1 MKKKIILLSAAVFF
15 AAFLVSGTIISYIT
29 NFLLKS
35 TINSQLN
42 SMEKTNEILSV
53 IRPSIVIAVAI
64 TSVVCTVLLLIITII
79 YANRIFSSIDVFKER
94 IASVSDGQLSI
105 RVKEE
110 GILKAIA
117 LDVNKIINN
126 TKRVLCEVG
135 EVSDKN
141 RELALII
148 RNNSQNTENASN
160 EIANS
165 VHSIA
170 EGTNQQSEAAIMSE
184 ESVKKMAENN
194 KIIMEQA
201 EKTKIVAQE
210 MIEIVKVNSD
220 SFSNLIGNMKNTE
233 DITTRLATSVHQ
245 LQMEADKI
253 KNITNVVTEI
263 SERTNLL
270 ALNAA
275 IEAARAGEQGKG
287 FSVVADEVRKLA
299 EQSSDSAGEIK
310 KLIENITLTIGNI
323 TSETSN
329 QVREIEK
336 DIKYADESKS
346 SFSKIVESTQST
358 FTAVKQ
364 INELATNT
372 MEMTSNVTELVE
384 KIACTTQESVA
395 FSEEVSAAC
404 EEQFASMQE
413 MNKLVGKMNNIA
425 DDIDAKL
432 NAFTKNISI
441 GEKEKTL
448 INEGLKIL
456 KNLNL
461 DINEQRTGFDKA
473 SDFLREKAKIYTQFE
488 LVSLINE
495 QGIMVSANDNFN
507 IGNDFTYRPYFKK
520 ALQGEEYC
528 TEPYI
533 SNTTF
538 NYCITISQPFKDL
551 GGSIIGV
558 IMADICIES

>member
-1 MKKKIILLSAAVFF
+1 MKKKIILSLTAVFF
-15 AAFLVSGTIISYIT
+15 AAFLVAGTIISYIT
-29 NFLLKS
+29 NSLLKNAV
-35 TINSQLN
+35 NSQLN
-42 SMEKTNEILSV
+42 SMIKTNEVLFE
-53 IRPSIVIAVAI
+53 IRSGMAIAV
-64 TSVVCTVLLLIITII
+64 VVTALICTALILIIITI
-79 YANRIFSSIDVFKER
+79 YANKIFASIDIFKKR
-94 IASVSDGQLSI
+94 IENIADGQLSI

-110 GILKAIA
+110 GILKTIA

-141 RELALII
+141 RELALVIMD
-148 RNNSQNTENASN
+148 NSQNTEKASN
-160 EIANS
+160 EIASS

-170 EGTNQQSEAAIMSE
+170 EGTNKQSEAAIMSD
-184 ESVKKMAENN
+184 ESVKKMAGNN
-194 KIIMEQA
+194 NIIMEQA
-201 EKTKIVAQE
+201 EKTKVVAQE
-210 MIEIVKVNSD
+210 MIEIVKVNSEI
-220 SFSNLIGNMKNTE
+220 FSNLIGNMKKTG
-233 DITTRLATSVHQ
+233 DITTHLATNVDQ

-299 EQSSDSAGEIK
+299 EQSSYSAGEIK
-310 KLIENITLTIGNI
+310 KLIENITSTIGNI
-323 TSETSN
+323 ISETSN

-358 FTAVKQ
+358 FSAVNQ

-372 MEMTSNVTELVE
+372 MEMTSHVTELVE
-384 KIACTTQESVA
+384 KIACTTQESGA

-404 EEQFASMQE
+404 EEQLGSMQE
-413 MNKLVGKMNNIA
+413 MNRLVGKMNNTA
-425 DDIDAKL
+425 DDIDKTL
-432 NAFTKNISI
+432 KAFTKNISI
-441 GEKEKTL
+441 GEKEKKL
-448 INEGLKIL
+448 INEGLEIL
-456 KNLNL
+456 KNLNV
-461 DINEQRTGFDKA
+461 DINKKGMRIDNA
-473 SDFLREKAKIYTQFE
+473 SEFLREKAKTYTQFE
-488 LVSLINE
+488 LVSLIDKE
-495 QGIMVSANDNFN
+495 GIMKSANVNNN
-507 IGNDFTYRPYFKK
+507 IGNDFSYRPYYKQAF
-520 ALQGEEYC
+520 QGEEYS

-538 NYCITISQPFKDL
+538 NYCITISKAFKDSN
-551 GGSIIGV
+551 GSIIGV